1 MACAP
6 KFTPHSKSAPG
17 DFYVVKGQ
25 CLACGVPLVVAPD
38 LVGWTGEKIPH
49 GFWKKQPRIRAAET
63 VSPVVLRH
71 STKNADPSSIR
82 SKNGEIRGLDESCAT
97 ALMLRS
103 NRSDTVARFTFSS
116 SHALSFS
123 LETACE
129 RHLYGSRVPVP
140 PSFAE

>member
-1 MACAP
+1 MVSGRNSQE
-6 KFTPHSKSAPG
+6 F
-17 DFYVVKGQ
+17 
-25 CLACGVPLVVAPD
+25 
-38 LVGWTGEKIPH
+38 
-49 GFWKKQPRIRAAET
+49 RAAET

-71 STKNADPSSIR
+71 SSKNADSSSIR

-123 LETACE
+123 LETAWE